1 MLFHHLGEQAS
12 ICFTCPRI
20 FRIVPEH
27 HLFAF
32 KKDFYELQAEKKM
45 SLDTYVI
52 GKIIGKGSYGEV
64 SLVKHRKDRKQVG
77 LPA

>member
-1 MLFHHLGEQAS
+1 
-12 ICFTCPRI
+12 
-20 FRIVPEH
+20 
-27 HLFAF
+27 
-32 KKDFYELQAEKKM
+32 M
-45 SLDTYVI
+45 SLDTYVT